1 MERTAPITQTRPTMT
16 TDTAPPPARAML
28 TANESAV
35 LRLRYGLGSDEAATG
50 LTLVEIARRLG
61 VSTQRASQLEASGLA
76 KLKAA
81 LRERGV
87 TSVED
92 IL

>member
-1 MERTAPITQTRPTMT
+1 MT
-16 TDTAPPPARAML
+16 TDTALPATRAML

-35 LRLRYGLGSDEAATG
+35 LRLRYGLGSEDATTG
-50 LTLVEIARRLG
+50 LTLVEIARHLG

-76 KLKAA
+76 KLRAA

-87 TSVED
+87 KGLDD

>member
-1 MERTAPITQTRPTMT
+1 MPWNCPSSSVTTMT
-16 TDTAPPPARAML
+16 TDTALPTARAML

-35 LRLRYGLGSDEAATG
+35 LRLRYGLGSSDATTG
-50 LTLVEIARRLG
+50 LTLVEIARQLG

-76 KLKAA
+76 KLRAA

-87 TSVED
+87 KGLDD

>member
-1 MERTAPITQTRPTMT
+1 MT
-16 TDTAPPPARAML
+16 TDTALPAARAML
-28 TANESAV
+28 TVNESAV
-35 LRLRYGLGSDEAATG
+35 LRLRYGLGSADATTG
-50 LTLVEIARRLG
+50 LTLVEIARQLG

-76 KLKAA
+76 KLRAA

-87 TSVED
+87 KGLDD